1 MRARPARGRGRRAAA
16 LLAALACAACALPPA
31 RWDVPEG
38 AGPRFADARRACQQL
53 TAPDAA
59 RFEDCMSR
67 RGFER
72 ESIWQRMARGVT
84 GG

>member
-1 MRARPARGRGRRAAA
+1 MPRLARRIALPAAV
-16 LLAALACAACALPPA
+16 LLVGVSCALPPA

-38 AGPRFADARRACQQL
+38 AEPRFREARHACNVL

-59 RFEDCMSR
+59 RFEDCMQR

-72 ESIWQRMARGVT
+72 ESLWRRSWRGLT
-84 GG
+84 GR